1 MVNEVKTFEVR
12 WSLYPYQERA
22 VALLQ
27 HHEEG
32 GALWMEPG
40 TGKTLTA
47 ITAAQRTEGEQRIL
61 VVCPVSAIGV
71 WEQELFREGEV
82 FFTPEGSRVE
92 KSWSIP
98 GAERWLILNYE
109 ALLSPAVSKA
119 LERWNPTLVIIDE
132 SHKIKTATAKR
143 TRALHRITKDRRTFL
158 LSGTPITR
166 NLLDLYS
173 QYKAID
179 PGIWDNIS
187 WTKFRYRYARY
198 GGYMNKEI
206 IGYQNVAELKRRIRT
221 YSFILRKK
229 DALDLP
235 PVTDQT
241 IPVRLSPVEWK
252 QYTDLVDGGLWGDE
266 PVKNP
271 LERALRLQQLVGL
284 FKHNATVDTV
294 RELLAADQKVLVFYR
309 FRDEGRDLARS
320 LFVTSPSPELYELHG
335 DVPAKA
341 RSQRVAAFQEHNGPA
356 VFLAQISAGSIA
368 ITLTAASEV
377 VYHSL
382 SWAYEDYVQSRDR
395 VHRIGQDRPVTY
407 RHMVATGHEHQST
420 IDSLVLKSMQ
430 TKSDVAAMIV
440 ADPSLL
446 DYTKERDD

>member
-1 MVNEVKTFEVR
+1 
-12 WSLYPYQERA
+12 
-22 VALLQ
+22 
-27 HHEEG
+27 
-32 GALWMEPG
+32 MEPG

-47 ITAAQRTEGEQRIL
+47 ITAANEIDAERIL

-71 WEQELFREGEV
+71 WEHELFEERQ
-82 FFTPEGSRVE
+82 FAFIPEGTRTE
-92 KSWSIP
+92 KSWVIENA
-98 GAERWLILNYE
+98 GRWLILNYE
-109 ALLSPAVSKA
+109 ALLSPAVEKA
-119 LERWNPTLVIIDE
+119 VQKWGPSLVIIDE
-132 SHKIKTATAKR
+132 SHKIKTATAR
-143 TRALHRITKDRRTFL
+143 RSRVLHRLTKGRRTFL

-179 PGIWDNIS
+179 PGIWDNKP

-221 YSFILRKK
+221 YSFILRKE
-229 DALDLP
+229 DALELP
-235 PVTDQT
+235 PWIDQ
-241 IPVRLSPVEWK
+241 IVPVRLSPVEWK
-252 QYTDLVDGGLWGDE
+252 RYTDLVDGGLWGDK

-271 LERALRLQQLVGL
+271 LERALRLQQLVGR
-284 FKHNATVDTV
+284 FKHEATVDTV
-294 RELLAADQKVLVFYR
+294 RELLEADQKVLVFYR
-309 FRDEGRDLARS
+309 FRDEGKALARA
-320 LFVTSPSPELYELHG
+320 LFPTIGYELHG

-341 RSQRVAAFQEHNGPA
+341 RTERVAAFQAHDGPA
-356 VFLAQISAGSIA
+356 VFLAQISAGSVA
-368 ITLTAASEV
+368 ISLTAASEV

-407 RHMVATGHEHQST
+407 RHMVAVGHEHQRT
-420 IDSLVLKSMQ
+420 IDSLVLRALQ
-430 TKSDVAAMIV
+430 TKKDVAAMIV

-446 DYTKERDD
+446 DYTERN